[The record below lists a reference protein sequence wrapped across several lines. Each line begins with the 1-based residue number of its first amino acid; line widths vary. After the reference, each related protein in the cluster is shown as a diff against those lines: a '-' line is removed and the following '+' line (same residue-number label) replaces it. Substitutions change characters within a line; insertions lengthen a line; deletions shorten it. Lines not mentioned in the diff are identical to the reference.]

1 MLISNF
7 NKKIIIIFLL
17 YLTILSEN
25 AYAEEYLD
33 KVSDKI
39 KFPPFN
45 VLDNKEKPL
54 ILKFNQDLKKKGF
67 VINFW
72 ATWCVP
78 CKEELPDLSLL
89 KSKIKKYNI
98 DVFTISIDKKDIQ
111 DQLKF
116 LSNNGAS
123 NLDHFFD
130 KEMKIFKALKLRGI
144 PTTIIVDQN
153 SFIISKHEGILKW
166 GEDEIINKIKSLFY

>member
-7 NKKIIIIFLL
+7 NKKIIILL
-17 YLTILSEN
+17 YLAILSGN
-25 AYAEEYLD
+25 ANAVEYLD
-33 KVSDKI
+33 KISDKI
-39 KFPPFN
+39 KFPTLK

-54 ILKFNQDLKKKGF
+54 ILKFNQDLKKKGY

-98 DVFTISIDKKDIQ
+98 DVLTISIDKKDIK

-116 LSNNGAS
+116 LFNNGAS
-123 NLDHFFD
+123 NLGHFFD

-144 PTTIIVDQN
+144 PTTIIVDRN

-166 GEDEIINKIKSLFY
+166 GEDEIINNIKSLFY

>member
-7 NKKIIIIFLL
+7 NKKIILLLFLA
-17 YLTILSEN
+17 ILSGN
-25 AYAEEYLD
+25 AYAVEFLD
-33 KVSDKI
+33 EISDKI
-39 KFPPFN
+39 KFPTFK

-54 ILKFNQDLKKKGF
+54 ILKFKQDLKKKGY

-98 DVFTISIDKKDIQ
+98 DVFTISIDKKDIK

-123 NLDHFFD
+123 NLEHFFD
-130 KEMKIFKALKLRGI
+130 KEMRIFKALKLRGI
-144 PTTIIVDQN
+144 PTTILVDKN

-166 GEDEIINKIKSLFY
+166 GDDEVINKIKSLFY

>member
-7 NKKIIIIFLL
+7 NKKILLLL
-17 YLTILSEN
+17 YLVILSGN
-25 AYAEEYLD
+25 ACAAEYLD
-33 KVSDKI
+33 KVSNKI
-39 KFPPFN
+39 NFPTLN
-45 VLDNKEKPL
+45 VLDSNEKPL
-54 ILKFNQDLKKKGF
+54 MLKFNRDLKKKGY

-78 CKEELPDLSLL
+78 CKKELPDLSLL

-98 DVFTISIDKKDIQ
+98 DVLIISIDKKSIK

-116 LSNNGAS
+116 LSKNGAS
-123 NLDHFFD
+123 NLDHLFD
-130 KEMKIFKALKLRGI
+130 REMKIFKALKLRGI

-153 SFIISKHEGILKW
+153 SFIISKHEGVLKW
-166 GEDEIINKIKSLFY
+166 GEDEVIDKIKKLFY